1 MRSNWSAKLALP
13 GALIL
18 VFGFAPIGAVES
30 VDAAACV
37 RISGGRF
44 DSPGNDNYAANLNGE
59 YIRIKNYCS
68 STKSLGS
75 WRLHET
81 EHTFTFPSTF
91 RLGAGKTVT
100 VYSGQGTNT
109 STRRYSGPWV
119 WGRVEQQ
126 ATRAGLSPQLGRH
139 VAVQLVLVLAGCLF
153 IRAWCSH
160 SSRSS
165 HSCSC

>member
-1 MRSNWSAKLALP
+1 MRSNWSAKLAWA
-13 GALIL
+13 GALVL

-30 VDAAACV
+30 IDAAACV

-75 WRLHET
+75 WRLHDYQT
-81 EHTFTFPSTF
+81 KHTFTFPSTF

-109 STRRYSGPWV
+109 STRRY
-119 WGRVEQQ
+119 WGRGYGAVWNNKPPE
-126 ATRAGLSPQLGRH
+126 RAYLRNS
-139 VAVQLVLVLAGCLF
+139 AGTLQ
-153 IRAWCSH
+153 
-160 SSRSS
+160 SSWSS
-165 HSCSC
+165 Y